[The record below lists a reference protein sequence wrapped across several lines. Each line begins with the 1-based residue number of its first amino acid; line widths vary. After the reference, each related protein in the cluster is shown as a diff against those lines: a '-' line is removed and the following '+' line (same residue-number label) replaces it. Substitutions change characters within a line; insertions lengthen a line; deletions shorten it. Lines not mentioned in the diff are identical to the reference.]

1 MRPAGC
7 CLALAAS
14 SSSQE
19 VCQTACMFAR
29 ANNQSVCC
37 SSFIAG
43 GSFKAVNETFV
54 EHWVADEECGAN
66 LLQLEGP
73 DGIVR
78 QVEGEE
84 GVVHNLFAFPAE
96 DNFAGVLAGCC
107 SLLSH
112 IGVLLRGCGHS
123 LCYMWVLGTLLSV
136 LLRGTGAGGGGMH
149 NLFAFPAEDNFA
161 GVLAGCGLA
170 VLLGSVGDTAVGVLR
185 GGGWRAMCTTCL
197 PSPPSPPTTLQVC
210 WLGVA
215 LC

>member
-1 MRPAGC
+1 
-7 CLALAAS
+7 
-14 SSSQE
+14 
-19 VCQTACMFAR
+19 MFAR

-96 DNFAGVLAGCC
+96 DNFAGVLAGC
-107 SLLSH
+107 
-112 IGVLLRGCGHS
+112 GDS
-123 LCYMWVLGTLLSV
+123 LCYMGVLDWWWCFLRWGHCITGAKGVKAEHQQAQWRVLVSGGCSGVCISPALFHTPLSLALLSRISHRCEIPPA
-136 LLRGTGAGGGGMH
+136 LDPADQGQEHRQGAVACAGRCSSLCAH
-149 NLFAFPAEDNFA
+149 PASGPA
-161 GVLAGCGLA
+161 Q
-170 VLLGSVGDTAVGVLR
+170 SQ
-185 GGGWRAMCTTCL
+185 
-197 PSPPSPPTTLQVC
+197 P
-210 WLGVA
+210 
-215 LC
+215 